1 MRSFDYVIV
10 GAGSAGCVLAERLS
24 ADAGVQV
31 LLLEAGGSEARHA
44 RMRMPLAWRDTF
56 QDPTVGWGFSSEP
69 EPAADGRPIPAPR
82 GKVLGGSS
90 SVNGM
95 MYSRG
100 HAADYDAWRALGL
113 PGWGYADVLPFFRK
127 SEDQQRGEDAFHGVG
142 GPLSVTDLADSNPLS
157 HAFVES
163 AVAAGIARNAD
174 FNGMSKEGAGAFQ
187 VTVRN
192 GRRASSA
199 VAFLRTAEQRRNVC
213 VKTNAEVERLTIDG
227 GRVTGVSYARG
238 RDSLAAYA
246 RRAVVLCAGALN
258 SPAIL
263 QRSGIGR
270 GEWLQDAGISVR
282 HELRGV
288 GGNLQDHVQARLALR
303 SRRHRTLNNQTRNP
317 VELAQMG
324 LQYALFRRGPLTF
337 AGGQSGAFVRSRE
350 ALDRSDTLLIL
361 MPFSSIDYR
370 KGLDRFAGFTIAS
383 CLMRPESRGS
393 VRVRSASAREPPV
406 IQPNY
411 LDAESDRLAMV
422 GGLRA
427 ARGLTQTQPLR
438 EEIEREER
446 PGIDADSDDEL
457 LDYIRRTT
465 TSVYHPAGTCRM
477 GMDADAVVD
486 AKLRLRGLDGLVV
499 ADASIMPTIVSAPT
513 NASAIMIGER
523 AAAFLQ
529 ERA

>member
-1 MRSFDYVIV
+1 MLV
-10 GAGSAGCVLAERLS
+10 
-24 ADAGVQV
+24 
-31 LLLEAGGSEARHA
+31 LEAGG
-44 RMRMPLAWRDTF
+44 RDSN
-56 QDPTVGWGFSSEP
+56 PWIHVPIGFSKTFFDQTLNWCFSTEP
-69 EPAADGRPIPAPR
+69 SPQLHGRKLFAPC

-90 SVNGM
+90 SINGHV
-95 MYSRG
+95 YVRG
-100 HAADYDAWRALGL
+100 HPKDFDAWRRDGN
-113 PGWGYADVLPFFRK
+113 PGWGYDDVLPFFRK

-142 GPLSVTDLADSNPLS
+142 GPLSITDLADSNPLS
-157 HAFVES
+157 LAFVES
-163 AVAAGIARNAD
+163 AVAVGIERNGD
-174 FNGMSKEGAGAFQ
+174 FNGAAKEGAGAFQ
-187 VTVRN
+187 VTMRN

-199 VAFLRTAEQRRNVC
+199 VAFLRAAERRSNLC
-213 VKTNAEVERLTIDG
+213 LKTNAEVERVTIDG
-227 GRVTGVSYARG
+227 GRVTGVTYARG
-238 RDSLAAYA
+238 RDSLSARA

-258 SPAIL
+258 SPAVL

-270 GEWLQDAGISVR
+270 GEWLQEAGIPVR

-288 GGNLQDHVQARLALR
+288 GGNMQDHVQARLALR
-303 SRRHRTLNNQTRNP
+303 SRRHRTLNTQTRNP
-317 VELAQMG
+317 LQLAQMG

-337 AGGQSGAFVRSRE
+337 AGGQSGAFVRSRV
-350 ALDRSDTLLIL
+350 ALDRADTLLIL
-361 MPFSSIDYR
+361 MPFSSVDYR
-370 KGLDRFAGFTIAS
+370 KGLDRFPGFTIAS

-393 VRVRSASAREPPV
+393 VRVRSASAKEPPV

-411 LDAESDRLAMV
+411 LDAEGDRRAMV

-427 ARGLTQTQPLR
+427 ARDVTRTNPLR

-446 PGIDADSDDEL
+446 PGIDVNSDDEL
-457 LDYIRRTT
+457 LDYIRATT

-477 GMDADAVVD
+477 GTDTDAVVD

-529 ERA
+529 EWA